1 MTTTTYAPL
10 RQRTSDVSFAAVS
23 GGNLSS
29 GSGYFWVSAR
39 NRAGFNQLSNGASS
53 PGTAGINISWSAN
66 QQVRITINSGAVSA
80 AEVYG
85 LKEFVVSFNTT
96 DDQTTARRVASIRYR
111 DAVTVSSVS
120 YPGEGAARSLPLT
133 INLSRDEHLV
143 FGSSQIVANQAALP
157 SGVNAIHGMVRY
169 STADTAYYRLD
180 TEAVSGVVAA
190 SSGYWVAHTE
200 GFTQYVADTTQ
211 DVVAGTQPGGCD
223 RAIQNLNA
231 DYIINP
237 PPYTPDGSEQLYA
250 PYFAVNNGLTA
261 DSGSN
266 VVKGSRI
273 AVRIS
278 QSGVDRSELF
288 SSSAIGTLLGEC
300 TRSTGALN
308 TSVTGSGSDIVL
320 GDDEL
325 SSGLTGLVV
334 PQDLIRGN
342 CLIYQVKLQV
352 DASKFGGRIK
362 DNDQLQVLLF
372 NEGRLG
378 YPTRATVGRG
388 NLISKTPDGRCRI
401 VPGATT
407 GAKRLSGAGQT
418 VDDTVGIA
426 YVFPPTGEANITGLT
441 TDTADQII
449 ALSGKLAGDVFARA
463 SAGAVLS
470 FEKIRAKVSTA
481 PGTYTASDS
490 TGAIAISGSGQSL
503 SIVVGYPCDAD
514 GVGTIRSN
522 YPDIIAGNATG
533 DFTPPELKVYV
544 NKDSGG
550 WQELSNTIT
559 ITPNTTQTILI
570 TDISG
575 ASSVSLPDSSGTPSF
590 GLWDYSSI
598 SGSAVTN
605 SSSLA
610 SGSYQV
616 RVAYHWPTS
625 NGELTSITHSADDG
639 VQITEETVTYAELV
653 AANGNSGFTT
663 TTANFTQ
670 PAIGSTVDISV
681 ESADWVSNGQTLF
694 VQGGGYYTAT
704 RLSSQSLRLTNLG
717 LTANAS
723 PSATIN
729 GSAKVS
735 PAGEKGSDGTNGVDG
750 ADGAAATISEGT
762 TTTLDAGQ
770 SATAA
775 NSGSSSAAV
784 FDFGIPKG
792 ADGTPY
798 GLKFT
803 FSAGTASPAA
813 SGEIRFNNAAAD
825 STTSIYVHETD
836 RNSLNIGAILA
847 QIPDGSQIAVQ
858 SESTIT
864 AVAYFTL
871 DSQTDNGSDRT
882 LSVTH
887 LAGTPSLSSNVTL
900 LFSPKGAT
908 GAQGAT
914 GPQGATGSV
923 SSTSSVTVT
932 TTSSAPSTGSGE
944 IDVWART
951 SDNTLNHRDPS
962 DGTNY
967 TVADVNRV
975 NTFTG
980 KQTSDAWAI
989 AEGSAPTTGANEF
1002 ALWNSSGEASIRAE
1016 SDGNSR
1022 AIAYQDLL
1030 INDQTGTTYTL
1041 ALADRGKLVELN
1053 NASAITLTVPPNSSV
1068 AFPVG
1073 TQIMLR
1079 QKGAGQ
1085 VTVVGGSGVSIQSSG
1100 AKAKSGAQHG
1110 PMALVKVA
1118 SDVWWLF
1125 GELTA

>member
-10 RQRTSDVSFAAVS
+10 RQKTSDVSFAVS

-53 PGTAGINISWSAN
+53 PGTAGVNVSWSAN
-66 QQVRITINSGAVSA
+66 QQVRVTINSGAVSA

-96 DDQTTARRVASIRYR
+96 DDHTTARRIASIRYR

-157 SGVNAIHGMVRY
+157 SGSDEIHGMVRY
-169 STADTAYYRLD
+169 STADTTYYRLD

-190 SSGYWVAHTE
+190 SSGYWVAHAE
-200 GFTQYVADTTQ
+200 GFTQYVDDTTQ
-211 DVVAGTQPGGCD
+211 DVIAGTQPGGSD
-223 RAIQNLNA
+223 RAIQNLNV

-250 PYFAVNNGLTA
+250 PYFTVNNGLTA

-266 VVKGSRI
+266 VVRGSRI

-288 SSSAIGTLLGEC
+288 SSSAVGTLLGEC

-342 CLIYQVKLQV
+342 CLIYQVRMQI

-426 YVFPPTGEANITGLT
+426 YVFPPTGEANIAGLAV
-441 TDTADQII
+441 DTADQII
-449 ALSGKLAGDVFARA
+449 ALSGKLAGDVFVRA
-463 SAGAVLS
+463 SASAVLS
-470 FEKIRAKVSTA
+470 FEKIRAKVGTT

-490 TGAIAISGSGQSL
+490 TEAIAISGSGQSL
-503 SIVVGYPCDAD
+503 SIVVEYPCDAD
-514 GVGTIRSN
+514 GVGTIRSD
-522 YPDIIAGNATG
+522 YPDIIAGNSTG
-533 DFTPPELKVYV
+533 DFTVTHLKAYV
-544 NKDSGG
+544 NKDSAG
-550 WQELSNTIT
+550 WLELPGTIT
-559 ITPNTTQTILI
+559 VTPNTSQTFSI

-575 ASSVSLPDSSGTPSF
+575 ASSVSLPDSSSTPSF
-590 GLWDYSSI
+590 GLWDYESI
-598 SGSAVTN
+598 SGSAV
-605 SSSLA
+605 SSASNLE
-610 SGSYQV
+610 SGSYEV
-616 RVAYHWPTS
+616 RVGYHAPS
-625 NGELTSITHSADDG
+625 PNSELTSITHSADDG
-639 VQITEETVTYAELV
+639 IQITEETVTYAELV
-653 AANGNSGFTT
+653 AANGNVGFTT
-663 TTANFTQ
+663 TTADFTQ
-670 PAIGSTVDISV
+670 PSVGATVDVSV

-694 VQGGGYYTAT
+694 VEGGGYYEAT
-704 RLSSQSLRLTNLG
+704 RLTSQSLRLTNLG
-717 LTANAS
+717 LTANAL

-735 PAGEKGSDGTNGVDG
+735 PAGEKGSDGVDGTDGIDG
-750 ADGAAATISEGT
+750 ADGAAATIGEGT

-770 SATAA
+770 NATAA
-775 NSGSSSAAV
+775 NSGTSSAAV

-813 SGEIRFNNAAAD
+813 SGEIRFNNAAAA
-825 STTSIYVHETD
+825 STTSIYIHETD
-836 RNSLNIGAILA
+836 RNSLNIASILS
-847 QIPDGSQIAVQ
+847 QLPDGSLIAIQ
-858 SESTIT
+858 SETTVTS
-864 AVAYFTL
+864 VAYFTL

-887 LAGTPSLSSNVTL
+887 LAGAPSLSSNVTL

-923 SSTSSVTVT
+923 SSTSSVTIT

-989 AEGSAPTTGANEF
+989 AEGSAPTTEANEF

-1030 INDQTGTTYTL
+1030 INDQTGT
-1041 ALADRGKLVELN
+1041 
-1053 NASAITLTVPPNSSV
+1053 
-1068 AFPVG
+1068 
-1073 TQIMLR
+1073 
-1079 QKGAGQ
+1079 
-1085 VTVVGGSGVSIQSSG
+1085 
-1100 AKAKSGAQHG
+1100 
-1110 PMALVKVA
+1110 
-1118 SDVWWLF
+1118 
-1125 GELTA
+1125 